1 MVGER
6 ITLLT
11 EAGIRPTSVREVRKS
26 SKQKVLAKAVVS
38 DKMEIVL
45 VGVTKVVVYDALGNI
60 VHSGDKPTWDLR
72 NAAGRYVA
80 NGAYLVVV
88 ETRDGTH
95 SAKVGVRR

>member
-1 MVGER
+1 VFEY
-6 ITLLT
+6 
-11 EAGIRPTSVREVRKS
+11 EDVSIRRGDRPRS
-26 SKQKVLAKAVVS
+26 SAVLKQTVVS
-38 DKMEIVL
+38 DEMRVVL
-45 VGVTKVVVYDALGNI
+45 AGVVKVVVYDALGNV

-88 ETRDGTH
+88 ETKAGTH